1 MALGGAILVLE
12 CFKLGDCDSIFLA
25 LVSASSRVDVP
36 VLRPLIGSLE
46 APLNSE
52 KAG

>member
-1 MALGGAILVLE
+1 MDLGVAIVVLE
-12 CFKLGDCDSIFLA
+12 CFKLGNYDSISHFSFSVLQ
-25 LVSASSRVDVP
+25 VGVP
-36 VLRPLIGSLE
+36 VLRPLIRSLE